1 MDEMPSTLTNTSPD
15 PPSRRRARQVCPHC
29 GHTLYRVHRRRL
41 DRLASLIVPLHR
53 YRCNECGW
61 SGLHI
66 SARGRPPRAALIRNM
81 TRLALIVAGLVLSV
95 VAAVLIS
102 MASFFVR

>member
-1 MDEMPSTLTNTSPD
+1 MDDLTPTRTISSPD
-15 PPSRRRARQVCPHC
+15 PPSRRRARQVCPQC
-29 GHTLYRVHRRRL
+29 GHTLYRVHRRLL

-66 SARGRPPRAALIRNM
+66 SARVRPPRATLLRNM